1 MGKSAMLSDKAYE
14 ALQAAK
20 RSEEESL
27 SQVILRFVPPPIKTF
42 GDLQRHLENLDGPV
56 LADIDYAALR
66 RLKRRKARRAH

>member
-1 MGKSAMLSDKAYE
+1 MLSEQAYA

-42 GDLQRHLENLDGPV
+42 GDLQRHLEDLDGPV